1 MEALGYTFN
10 GAEGKVPAD
19 TVASVPEGFDEAAAV
34 RALLTSHSD
43 ARPTLIKF
51 VLDCLYKVT
60 SQMGWQHKQRDAMT
74 SLIEQIEEMRARMN
88 ALAAGEQDLVR
99 ALGEALTR
107 TDQKLLQDVR
117 SVASDHEARR
127 GAILNE
133 LQSLAA
139 RMGALPRPPQQP
151 YAALTEAPQRAV
163 RLGGADGALPRPQE
177 PYDPSAVAPLDLP
190 PFGMPQLARGGADWR
205 QAAANIE
212 DAVNYHLKGHAAAN

>member
-10 GAEGKVPAD
+10 GAEGKVSAN
-19 TVASVPEGFDEAAAV
+19 TVAPVPEHFDGAAAV
-34 RALLTSHSD
+34 RALLASDSD
-43 ARPTLIKF
+43 ARQALIKF
-51 VLDCLYKVT
+51 VLDCLYNVT
-60 SQMGWQHKQRDAMT
+60 SQMGWQQEQRDAMT

-99 ALGEALTR
+99 AMGEALTR
-107 TDQKLLQDVR
+107 ADQKLLQDVR

-139 RMGALPRPPQQP
+139 RMGALPRPPQEP
-151 YAALTEAPQRAV
+151 YAALTETPV
-163 RLGGADGALPRPQE
+163 NLTPREITP
-177 PYDPSAVAPLDLP
+177 
-190 PFGMPQLARGGADWR
+190 LARGGGDWR

-212 DAVNYHLKGHAAAN
+212 EVVSYHLKDRAAAN